1 MKILIYGAGV
11 IGSTYGWQ
19 LAESGHDVSVLVR
32 KGKKQPIEEKG
43 INIHCT
49 DFRNGTG
56 TIKEAVFRPGA
67 IETLSADN
75 DFEYIIVTTNSLHL
89 EEILPVLKESA
100 GNAHILFSRIYGMMI
115 LIR

>member
-56 TIKEAVFRPGA
+56 TIKEAVFRPLHVLF
-67 IETLSADN
+67 LSSLCN
-75 DFEYIIVTTNSLHL
+75 NSVWQHWL
-89 EEILPVLKESA
+89 
-100 GNAHILFSRIYGMMI
+100 GIYGHRHCSYHT
-115 LIR
+115 LYRL